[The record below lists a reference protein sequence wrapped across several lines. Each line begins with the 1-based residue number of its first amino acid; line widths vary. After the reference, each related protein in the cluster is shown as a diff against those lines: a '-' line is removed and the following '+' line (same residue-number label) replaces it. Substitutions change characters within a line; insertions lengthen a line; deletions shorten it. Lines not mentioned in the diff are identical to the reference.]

1 MTRALMTK
9 VPQPIRVAAL
19 ALVLCVGTLTAARAA
34 ATVSPEY
41 LIKAE
46 FLYRFAMFVEWP
58 TEAFPAPSSPITI
71 GIVGADPFGSAI
83 DLTVRDKRIDNR
95 RLVVKRLLWNQDLR
109 QCHIVFLSAAE
120 AARIGELAQRV
131 EGLPIL
137 IVGDT
142 DDLARRGATV
152 NFRVDDN
159 QVRFDINR
167 EAATRARLKIS
178 ASLLDLARIVR
189 GPEAAAR

>member
-1 MTRALMTK
+1 MTK
-9 VPQPIRVAAL
+9 VAQPLRIAAL
-19 ALVLCVGTLTAARAA
+19 ALALCVGTLTAAKAA

-83 DLTVRDKRIDNR
+83 DLTIRDKHIDNR
-95 RLVVKRLLWNQDLR
+95 PLVVKRLQWNQDIR

-120 AARIGELAQRV
+120 AARIEELAERV

-137 IVGDT
+137 LVGDT

-152 NFRVDDN
+152 NFRVDHN

-178 ASLLDLARIVR
+178 PSLLDLARIVR
-189 GPEAAAR
+189 GPGPATR